1 VVEVLVVVRDVMELL
16 VVRLVALVVALML
29 VVDVVFVMD
38 DDVTVLVMTRS

>member
-1 VVEVLVVVRDVMELL
+1 MVEVLVVVRDVMELL